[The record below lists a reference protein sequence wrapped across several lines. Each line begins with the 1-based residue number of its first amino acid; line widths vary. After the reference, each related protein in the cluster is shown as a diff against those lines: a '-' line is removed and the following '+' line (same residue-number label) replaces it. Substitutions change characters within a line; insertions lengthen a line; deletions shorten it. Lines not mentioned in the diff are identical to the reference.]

1 MPWASCCCGCC
12 LWWSQSVILWWQV
25 ADYRNDIYV
34 LTDDKIIDIE
44 MKPFGLDYKRREGN
58 LERVQSVDFKRL
70 GLLSVILDYGTVII
84 RTAAA
89 DEGYDF
95 MMIGDPKHVQ
105 EVVFQKLDAL
115 RQRQE
120 AKQAEERQ
128 REMIES
134 LQVYDDIRRH
144 GGAQKQPECAS
155 SDKIFTA

>member
-1 MPWASCCCGCC
+1 MSLVLPWLLLMIVTIG
-12 LWWSQSVILWWQV
+12 ILAYQV
-25 ADYRNDIYV
+25 ADYRNDMYV

-58 LERVQSVDFKRL
+58 LERVQSVDFRRL
-70 GLLSVILDYGTVII
+70 GLLSVIFDYGTVTI

-95 MMIGDPKHVQ
+95 IMVPDPKHVQ

-120 AKQAEERQ
+120 AKKVEDRQ

-134 LQVYDDIRRH
+134 LQVYDDIRGMGERE
-144 GGAQKQPECAS
+144 GTPVRFS
-155 SDKIFTA
+155 